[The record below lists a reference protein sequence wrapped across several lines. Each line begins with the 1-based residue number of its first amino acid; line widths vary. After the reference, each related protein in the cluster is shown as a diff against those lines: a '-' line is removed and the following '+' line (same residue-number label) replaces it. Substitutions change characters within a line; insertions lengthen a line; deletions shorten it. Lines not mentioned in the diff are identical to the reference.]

1 MLVDSP
7 VCAYNEVMKLQLSDE
22 QTELLARELRELID
36 SDRFFLSRRV
46 RTLQAILNLIR
57 PQPVRPTVPPVKTY
71 QPPRGGKYARRR

>member
-1 MLVDSP
+1 
-7 VCAYNEVMKLQLSDE
+7 MKLQLSDE

-57 PQPVRPTVPPVKTY
+57 PQPVRPTVTPVKTY
-71 QPPRGGKYARRR
+71 QPPRGGKYAKRR